1 MISFS
6 QNVTYNSLTILLF
19 GERLD
24 PKDISEALGISA
36 TDSFKKGDS
45 FSLGKHLRRN
55 GMWCLELKREGS
67 SPSNDLKD
75 FVSII
80 PDRFLPLSNLD
91 GVSSTRLSL
100 WVDLSDPS
108 STIELSL
115 DPPDIELMNKLGVQ
129 FYLTTFPEVAED

>member
-24 PKDISEALGISA
+24 PIEIDGALGISA
-36 TDSFKKGDS
+36 TDSFKKGDN
-45 FSLGKHLRRN
+45 FSLGKHLRKS

-67 SPSNDLKD
+67 LPSDDLKY
-75 FVSII
+75 FASMV
-80 PDRFLPLSNLD
+80 PDKFFPLCNIA

-100 WVDLSDPS
+100 WVDLNDPT
-108 STIELSL
+108 STIELSM
-115 DPPDIELMNKLGVQ
+115 DPSDIELMNKLGVQ
-129 FYLTTFPEVAED
+129 FYLTTFPEIAEE